1 MGVYPSLL
9 HGLGTIPKTT
19 MSNDHSQPRQLL
31 AVFFVTL
38 EKIDWRRYGALRFS
52 IFVAKFTFRSLSV

>member
-1 MGVYPSLL
+1 
-9 HGLGTIPKTT
+9 